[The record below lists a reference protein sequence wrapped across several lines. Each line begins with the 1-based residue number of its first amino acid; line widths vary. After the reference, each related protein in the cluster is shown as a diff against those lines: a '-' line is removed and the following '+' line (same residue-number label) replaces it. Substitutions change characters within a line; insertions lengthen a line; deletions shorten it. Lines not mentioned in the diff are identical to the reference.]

1 MDGNRRF
8 ARKNKL
14 ELMNGHSKGF
24 DKMVEV
30 FLSIFLLFYHPKYF
44 HFVLKIQYL
53 KHYFLCRLL
62 NGVLMP
68 EFAL

>member
-24 DKMVEV
+24 DKMAEV
-30 FLSIFLLFYHPKYF
+30 LYPFSYILVFKILKY
-44 HFVLKIQYL
+44 I
-53 KHYFLCRLL
+53 
-62 NGVLMP
+62 
-68 EFAL
+68 